1 MFLSPV
7 STSDQNRNRKYL
19 TWPTIAVCTVC
30 FCCSLLCSVFNLQR
44 LSGLFQS
51 TEAINILGQ
60 QRMLCQRITSLA
72 GIESNRALQTSSQT
86 STSSNAI
93 AIAQCAREMDIEFP
107 KILRLPHGLP
117 MAPVLASVE
126 NHLLRSQNHFDGL
139 QAAIRR
145 FRVELEHQDLNARHA
160 IFLEIFHHS
169 ELFLP
174 EMDQATVAFQRH
186 RTSELRWFR
195 NSLFLIALL
204 VGIGLSA
211 FISRFVLP
219 PMRLARQEKDKRL
232 VEAARWKQ
240 LALISEK
247 TANLAVFTDPFCRI
261 IWVNESFTRITGYTL
276 DEVIGKVPGH
286 FLQCEE
292 TCKKT
297 VERMRMAVQNKESY
311 CGIILNESKY
321 GRRYWLQIDFQPT
334 YNEQGVHTGF
344 VAIEMDVTEQRNA
357 QLNLEESTRF
367 LHGAIDSISS
377 HIAILDEHGT
387 ILFVNSHWKQFAEAN
402 NFQGIDYGV
411 GCNYFTITECGNGP
425 GVETVVSEVSQGIR
439 RVINGDCKSFE
450 YEYPCHS
457 ATEQRWFLMTVS
469 RFDGN
474 KPIRLVVSHL
484 NITERKVAQQRLE
497 KLNQQLTEDLKARI
511 LAEENFRSANTYL
524 DVYRKIV
531 DHHAIVAETDTTG
544 AIVSVN
550 DAFCRISGYA
560 REELVG
566 KNHRILNSGL
576 HTKAMW
582 AEMYKTVA
590 KGGFW
595 HGEICNRNKSG
606 KLYWVDTTIA
616 PLFDDS
622 GKVRGYF
629 AIRADITSLKEAQAQ
644 AESASLSKSEFL
656 ANMSHEIR
664 TPMTAILGYAD
675 ILAEHGHDGL
685 SSEDAIACIDT
696 IKKNG
701 EHLISIINDILDISK
716 IEAEK
721 MTAERIEVS
730 PVQIVQDVVEL
741 MKVKSKA
748 KGLSL
753 DVRFPQSIPKT
764 ISTDPTRL
772 RQILVNLVGNA
783 IKFTEV
789 GGVTISVRLDDLVA
803 ERMVFDII
811 DTGIG
816 LTEEQVARLFRPF
829 EQADTSMTR
838 KFGGTGLG
846 LRISKR
852 LAEILG
858 GDISVACSVGG
869 GCVFSASVATGCLNG
884 IDMTPKGSIEH
895 STRMTEKVEQPQET
909 NPSLAGVRIMVVED
923 GPDNQRLI
931 SFHLRKA
938 GALVEV
944 VENGKL
950 AVERLSDDGTVDGPL
965 SKSID
970 FKIILMDMQMPEMD
984 GYTATRILREKG
996 FRLPIL
1002 ALTAHAMDIDQDKCA
1017 AAGCDL
1023 RLTKPIAKGE
1033 LIAACAQWSRRS
1045 IPLLTEE
1052 PGMSSMANVYP
1063 FSAQ

>member
-1 MFLSPV
+1 MFLSSV
-7 STSDQNRNRKYL
+7 SVSNQNRSRKYP
-19 TWPTIAVCTVC
+19 TWPTLVAGSVI
-30 FCCSLLCSVFNLQR
+30 FCCSLICSFFYIQS
-44 LSGLFQS
+44 LSGLLQS
-51 TEAINILGQ
+51 TEAVNILGR
-60 QRMLCQRITSLA
+60 QRMLTQRITSIA
-72 GIESNRALQTSSQT
+72 GSESNKALQTKSPALTASHAN
-86 STSSNAI
+86 S
-93 AIAQCAREMDIEFP
+93 IAQCAREMSLEFP
-107 KILRLPHGLP
+107 KVLSLLPRLHNDPI
-117 MAPVLASVE
+117 LASVE
-126 NHLLRSQNHFDGL
+126 SHLLRSQKHLDGL
-139 QAAIRR
+139 HAAVRR
-145 FRVELEHQDLNARHA
+145 FLAELEHNDLNARQA
-160 IFLEIFHHS
+160 IFSEIFHES

-174 EMDQATVAFQRH
+174 EIDQANLAIQMH
-186 RTSELRWFR
+186 RTTELRWFQY
-195 NSLFLIALL
+195 SLFYIALL
-204 VGIGLSA
+204 VGLGCSV
-211 FISRFVLP
+211 FIRRFVLSP
-219 PMRLARQEKDKRL
+219 IRLEREEKDKKL
-232 VEAARWKQ
+232 VEATRWKQ

-247 TANLAVFTDPFCRI
+247 TTNLAIFTDPSCRI
-261 IWVNESFTRITGYTL
+261 VWVNESFTRITGYTL
-276 DEVIGKVPGH
+276 EEVIGKVPGH

-297 VERMRMAVQNKESY
+297 VERMRLAVQNKECFS
-311 CGIILNESKY
+311 GIILNQSKH

-344 VAIEMDVTEQRNA
+344 VAIEMDVSEQRKA
-357 QLNLEESTRF
+357 QMSLEESTRF

-402 NFQGIDYGV
+402 NFQGPDYGV
-411 GCNYFTITECGNGP
+411 GCNYLTITECGNNAE
-425 GVETVVSEVSQGIR
+425 VETVVSEVSQGIR
-439 RVINGDCKSFE
+439 RVLNGECKSFE

-457 ATEQRWFLMTVS
+457 TTQQRWFLMTVS

-474 KPIRLVVSHL
+474 KPLRLVVSHL
-484 NITERKVAQQRLE
+484 NITERKIAQQRLE

-531 DHHAIVAETDTTG
+531 DHHAIVAETDTKGT
-544 AIVSVN
+544 IVSVN

-566 KNHRILNSGL
+566 KNHRILNSGV
-576 HTKAMW
+576 HTKSMW
-582 AEMYKTVA
+582 SEMYKSVA

-721 MTAERIEVS
+721 MTTERIEVS
-730 PVQIVQDVVEL
+730 PVHIVRDVVEL

-789 GGVTISVRLDDLVA
+789 GGVTISVRMDDLVA
-803 ERMVFDII
+803 ERVVFDII

-816 LTEEQVARLFRPF
+816 LTEEQAARLFRPF

-869 GCVFSASVATGCLNG
+869 GCVFSASVATGCLDG
-884 IDMTPKGSIEH
+884 IDMTPKASIDPP
-895 STRMTEKVEQPQET
+895 SRVTEKTERPKET
-909 NPSLAGVRIMVVED
+909 NLSLAAVRIMVVED

-938 GALVEV
+938 GALVEI

-950 AVERLSDDGTVDGPL
+950 AVERLSEDKTVDGPL
-965 SKSID
+965 AKAID
-970 FKIILMDMQMPEMD
+970 VNVILMDMQMPEMD

-996 FRLPIL
+996 LRLPIL
-1002 ALTAHAMDIDQDKCA
+1002 ALTAHAMDIDQDKCT

-1023 RLTKPIAKGE
+1023 RLTKPIAKDE

-1045 IPLLTEE
+1045 IPFLPEA
-1052 PGMSSMANVYP
+1052 PGTSPIVNAQP
-1063 FSAQ
+1063 FSTQ